1 MDFNEYNANY
11 ESELALDDELT
22 DIIFI
27 DINNIFLKL
36 STGFIKYDQAKNST
50 HNIKFY
56 KMINNEKEILG
67 EVTSIYF
74 NEKISFKINNKV
86 YYFGLIASSKGE
98 LYISSEINENN
109 EDYEITCDLI
119 KIFDEAILK
128 ICVYLA

>member
-11 ESELALDDELT
+11 ESELALEDELT

-27 DINNIFLKL
+27 DVNNIFLKL
-36 STGFIKYDQAKNST
+36 STGFIKYDQAKKST
-50 HNIKFY
+50 HQIKFY
-56 KMINNEKEILG
+56 KMINNEKELLG

-74 NEKISFKINNKV
+74 NEKISFKINNKF

-109 EDYEITCDLI
+109 EDYEIICDLI
-119 KIFDEAILK
+119 KTFEEAILK
-128 ICVYLA
+128 ICVK

>member
-11 ESELALDDELT
+11 ESELALEDELT

-27 DINNIFLKL
+27 DVNNIFLKL
-36 STGFIKYDQAKNST
+36 STGFIKYDQAKKST
-50 HNIKFY
+50 HQIKFY
-56 KMINNEKEILG
+56 KMINNEKELLG

-74 NEKISFKINNKV
+74 NEKISFKINNKL

-109 EDYEITCDLI
+109 EDYEIICDLI
-119 KIFDEAILK
+119 KTFDEAILK
-128 ICVYLA
+128 ICVNT

>member
-11 ESELALDDELT
+11 ESELALEDELT

-27 DINNIFLKL
+27 DVNNIFLKL
-36 STGFIKYDQAKNST
+36 STGFIKYDQAKKST
-50 HNIKFY
+50 HQIKFY
-56 KMINNEKEILG
+56 KMINNEKELLG

-74 NEKISFKINNKV
+74 NEKISFKINNKL

-109 EDYEITCDLI
+109 EDYEIICDLI
-119 KIFDEAILK
+119 KTFDEAILK
-128 ICVYLA
+128 ICVNR